1 MIQFDIK
8 RKFLSIKK
16 RRRFRLKT
24 ATRYPSR
31 RKNENTK
38 PHDKNARKRQ

>member
-16 RRRFRLKT
+16 SRRVGLKNVT
-24 ATRYPSR
+24 HYPSR
-31 RKNENTK
+31 RKNEN
-38 PHDKNARKRQ
+38 